1 MDESVRALCDLG
13 VDGCRAGDAGAVE
26 EVLLELIGALNF
38 EYEEAALGLFRLY
51 DASLDQV
58 QTGRFDTARSLF
70 LKLLDACGPE
80 TGAGGSE
87 A

>member
-13 VDGCRAGDAGAVE
+13 VDGCRAGDTAAVE
-26 EVLLELIGALNF
+26 KVLLELIGTLNF

-58 QTGRFDTARSLF
+58 QAGRFDTARALF
-70 LKLLDACGPE
+70 FRLLDACGPE
-80 TGAGGSE
+80 PGAGENE